1 MNSDVSFSIVSTIM
15 VQNAH
20 ESIKGLVLDV
30 GCGAKPY
37 KRLFYDKT
45 AGEYGNG
52 VSEWVGLDVR
62 PVGEL
67 QGDVTE
73 IPAPDDSFDT
83 VLCVDTLSY
92 VFDFHLAFYEMA
104 RVLKPGGTL
113 LVIEPNNREDD
124 DRAFWGFRLKALGA
138 LAEHFGL
145 VVTDLKAASRLW
157 AGEYENMRGQTVH
170 GFVLPPEFG
179 GFMEAMDD
187 KYPNISF
194 LVATKPLT

>member
-15 VQNAH
+15 VQNKH
-20 ESIKGLVLDV
+20 EHIKGRVLDV

-37 KRLFYDKT
+37 KRLFYDKVSDK
-45 AGEYGNG
+45 YRNH

-73 IPAPDDSFDT
+73 IPSPDDSFDT

-92 VFDFHLAFYEMA
+92 VFDVQAAFFEMA

-113 LVIEPNNREDD
+113 VVLEPNTREDD
-124 DRAFWGFRLKALGA
+124 DRAFWGFRLKGLGA
-138 LAEHFGL
+138 LAEAFGL
-145 VVTDLKAASRLW
+145 EVTDLQSASRLW
-157 AGEYENMRGQTVH
+157 AGEYENMRGSTVH
-170 GFVLPPEFG
+170 GFVLPPEFQG
-179 GFMEAMDD
+179 YMDAMDS
-187 KYPNISF
+187 KYPNISV
-194 LVATKPLT
+194 LVALKPLT

>member
-1 MNSDVSFSIVSTIM
+1 M

-20 ESIKGLVLDV
+20 ESIKGRVLDV

-92 VFDFHLAFYEMA
+92 VFDVHAAFLEIA

-113 LVIEPNNREDD
+113 LMLEPNTREDD
-124 DRAFWGFRLKALGA
+124 DRAFWGFRLKGLGA
-138 LAEHFGL
+138 LAEAFGL
-145 VVTDLKAASRLW
+145 EVIDLQSASRLW
-157 AGEYENMRGQTVH
+157 AGEYENMRGSTVH
-170 GFVLPPEFG
+170 GFILPPEFG
-179 GFMEAMDD
+179 GYMDAMDE
-187 KYPNISF
+187 KYPNISV